1 MPIKYVDSED
11 KAQRAQANLRE
22 LDNVKSFKG
31 QSYNRE
37 TVVIGLS
44 QPQKVSKDVDRA
56 NRFVKAAELGDIETV
71 KSFITNKKCDINCI
85 VSNVSALITSAANGN
100 FSVVKFLI
108 ENGSD
113 INLQNRNGINA
124 LIAASC
130 GGHLSIV
137 SLLVRKNCSLDA
149 QSFDGNTALMDAC
162 NKGHIPVAVAL
173 VTAGCNTKLVNK
185 KGKNAMDILKNKHPS
200 LVVKFKESL
209 DGKKS
214 PVESPEIA
222 GKRKLTDQNITKKS
236 PEIIESSEK
245 NKAQKTG
252 DAMHPSS
259 PPLWSSDD
267 DDDVRNKSISNP
279 RDKPQRA
286 KSQPVTAVTPGPEIL
301 NISSADESFIRAV
314 EAGDFVTIKNDLSAR
329 ASLINCK
336 DRDGMTPLSWASI
349 KGLKNIVEFLL
360 TFDDCDV
367 DNQDRFGTTALI
379 LACCAGHIDVAIKL
393 LQSSCDQTIKDVKGK
408 TAFDYLRNYHPE
420 KCAVFLDAV
429 KQV

>member
-1 MPIKYVDSED
+1 MPVKYVDNED
-11 KAQRAQANLRE
+11 KALRAQANLRE

-31 QSYNRE
+31 QSYNKE

-44 QPQKVSKDVDRA
+44 QQQKESKHVDRA
-56 NRFVKAAELGDIETV
+56 NRFVKAAELGDIETI
-71 KSFITNKKCDINCI
+71 KSFITKKKCDINCI

-100 FSVVKFLI
+100 FSIVKYLI

-137 SLLVRKNCSLDA
+137 SLLVRKNCFLDA

-162 NKGHIPVAVAL
+162 NKGHIPIAVAL

-209 DGKKS
+209 DGKKP
-214 PVESPEIA
+214 PVESPEIT
-222 GKRKLTDQNITKKS
+222 GKRKLTDQNMTKKL

-245 NKAQKTG
+245 NKAQKTS
-252 DAMHPSS
+252 DPSS

-267 DDDVRNKSISNP
+267 DSDDRNISISNP
-279 RDKPQRA
+279 RDKPQPA
-286 KSQPVTAVTPGPEIL
+286 KPQPVTAVTPGPEIL
-301 NISSADESFIRAV
+301 NISSADESFIRAAM
-314 EAGDFVTIKNDLSAR
+314 AGDFVTIKNDLSAR
-329 ASLINCK
+329 AVLINCK
-336 DRDGMTPLSWASI
+336 DRDGMTALAWAAM
-349 KGLKNIVEFLL
+349 KGFKNIVELLL

-367 DNQDRFGTTALI
+367 DSQDRYGTTALI
-379 LACCAGHIDVAIKL
+379 LACCSGHIDIAIKL
-393 LQSSCDQTIKDVKGK
+393 LQSACDQTIKDVKGK
-408 TAFDYLRNYHPE
+408 TAFDYLSTLHPD
-420 KCAVFLDAV
+420 KCAIFRDAV
-429 KQV
+429 RQV